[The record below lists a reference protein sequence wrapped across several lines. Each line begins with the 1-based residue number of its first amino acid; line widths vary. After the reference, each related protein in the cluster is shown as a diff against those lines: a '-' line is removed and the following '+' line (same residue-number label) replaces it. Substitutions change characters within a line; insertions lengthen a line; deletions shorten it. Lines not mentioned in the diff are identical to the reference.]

1 MYAYRPYCKDSSRE
15 GTTDT
20 SEESKSICEIRY
32 DIDILRVDANYYY
45 QNYWRQRKWNQLVFI
60 PFIKQNMYS
69 ISWNFLE

>member
-45 QNYWRQRKWNQLVFI
+45 QNY
-60 PFIKQNMYS
+60 
-69 ISWNFLE
+69 